1 MSTGTGVSTGWGSG
15 SRRRLHLGST
25 ATIYL
30 ALVLIIAVGTLL
42 VGLEGGNLLAGNN
55 VVNLLSRTS
64 VLGFLAIGQTLVI
77 LNRSL
82 DLSVGYVAALAS
94 IVGATTMAG
103 QQDRILLGIGAAL
116 GVSAL
121 LGLLNGLIVT
131 RGRVNPFIA
140 TLGMGLIIKG
150 FLDTRYQGP
159 SGEVAPS
166 FQSFGYTRIGFVP
179 LSAAVMLLVAALAY
193 VLLHR
198 ARLGYAM
205 FAVGGNTDVA
215 RLSGVRTDRTLVL
228 AHVLCSTTAGI
239 AGLLLASRFST
250 GVAVQIYSAGYDLDS
265 IAAVVLGGTLL
276 MGGRGGIPGTVAG
289 VLILATLDTV
299 FNLLQVDPFF
309 RDVLRGVIIV
319 TAVALYARRQIDPNA
334 RRRRFADGPPPPRR
348 RTGDRPSGGAAPGTG
363 RTPEPTGRAAA
374 AEGVKT

>member
-1 MSTGTGVSTGWGSG
+1 MSTTTPTVPGTRDRTPAKAPFY
-15 SRRRLHLGST
+15 RRLHLAGTT
-25 ATIYL
+25 AIIYA
-30 ALVLIIAVGTLL
+30 ALVLIIIIGTVL
-42 VGLEGGNLLAGNN
+42 VALDGGNLLAGNN
-55 VVNLLSRTS
+55 VVNMLSRTS
-64 VLGFLAIGQTLVI
+64 VLGFIAIGQTLVI

-103 QQDRILLGIGAAL
+103 QQDRILLGVGAAL
-116 GVSAL
+116 LVAAAVGLVN
-121 LGLLNGLIVT
+121 GLLVT
-131 RGRVNPFIA
+131 KAKVNPFIT
-140 TLGMGLIIKG
+140 TLGVGLIIKG
-150 FLDTRYQGP
+150 YLDTQYQGP
-159 SGEVAPS
+159 SGEVALS
-166 FQSFGYTRIGFVP
+166 FQNFGYTRIGFMP
-179 LSAAVMLLVAALAY
+179 LSTAIMLAVAVAAY
-193 VLLHR
+193 VLLHKTR
-198 ARLGYAM
+198 PGYAM

-215 RLSGVRTDRTLVL
+215 RLSGIRTDRTLIL

-276 MGGRGGIPGTVAG
+276 MGGRGGIAGTIAG

-319 TAVALYARRQIDPNA
+319 AAVALYARRQIDPHA
-334 RRRRFADGPPPPRR
+334 SRRRFADGPPPPPRE
-348 RTGDRPSGGAAPGTG
+348 PSSSGQ
-363 RTPEPTGRAAA
+363 
-374 AEGVKT
+374 GVLA